1 MTEAFMKDE
10 NILYWLW
17 LSEKCAVAT
26 KDFRGIA
33 EKFDDPFDVYRL
45 ETEEIEHIEGISERL
60 KNKLSD
66 KSLETAYSTLK
77 YCKDNKVNIISYR
90 DERYP
95 KRLKDIENPPVLL
108 YVLGELPDFD
118 KRLCIGIVGT
128 RNMSD
133 YGKEAAYRTSYELA
147 AADVVIVSGMA
158 LGIDAVSAVGAIE
171 AGGTTVAVLGCG
183 IARTYPKEHAKLKK
197 AILKRGAVIS
207 EYPPFE
213 APNAFNFPKRNRII
227 SGLSGGVI
235 IVEGSEKSGALITAG
250 KAVSQGRE
258 LFAIPGNVDSVNAQ
272 GPNELIKSGANVV
285 LSSDDVINHYDF
297 LYHDVI
303 NYREYSKAKRDF
315 AFSDKIL
322 KKYGIG
328 AAYFKKRGEQDAHVD
343 NASDGADMSEVV
355 FVQDDGFE
363 KMKDV
368 LRREKPTGQVEHK
381 DDSAKILD
389 GLDEVSRRVFE
400 LMPIDKSISPDA
412 LAAQGVDIG
421 EAITALTMLEISGLI
436 SSLPGGLYVR
446 K

>member
-1 MTEAFMKDE
+1 MKDE

-17 LSEKCAVAT
+17 LSEKCAIAT
-26 KDFRGIA
+26 KDFRSLA
-33 EKFDDPFDVYRL
+33 ERFEDPFDLYRL

-66 KSLETAYSTLK
+66 KSLENAYSTLK

-118 KRLCIGIVGT
+118 KRLCIGVVGT
-128 RNMSD
+128 RSMSD
-133 YGKEAAYRTSYELA
+133 YGKEAAFRISYELA
-147 AADVVIVSGMA
+147 AADAVIVSGMA
-158 LGIDAVSAVGAIE
+158 LGIDAVSAAGALE
-171 AGGTTVAVLGCG
+171 AGGVTVAVLGCG
-183 IARTYPKEHAKLKK
+183 IARTYPKEHVKLKK

-227 SGLSGGVI
+227 SGLSGGVV
-235 IVEGSEKSGALITAG
+235 IVEGSERSGALITAA
-250 KAVSQGRE
+250 KAISQGRE
-258 LFAIPGNVDSVNAQ
+258 LFALPGNVDSVNAE

-285 LSSDDVINHYDF
+285 LSSEDVIDHYDF

-303 NYREYSKAKRDF
+303 NYREYSKAKKSF
-315 AFSDKIL
+315 AYSDRML

-328 AAYFKKRGEQDAHVD
+328 AAYFKKKEEQ
-343 NASDGADMSEVV
+343 GAMTDVPEVV
-355 FVQDDGFE
+355 FVNNDGFE
-363 KMKDV
+363 AKDSSAEK
-368 LRREKPTGQVEHK
+368 LAGEQTERR
-381 DDSAKILD
+381 DDSAKLLE
-389 GLDEVSRRVFE
+389 GLDDTSKKVFE
-400 LMPIDKSISPDA
+400 LLPIDKSVSPDA
-412 LAAQGVDIG
+412 LTAHGMDIG
-421 EAITALTMLEISGLI
+421 EVITALTMLEISGLI
-436 SSLPGGLYVR
+436 SSLPGGLYIR

>member
-1 MTEAFMKDE
+1 MKDE

-17 LSEKCAVAT
+17 LSEKCAIAT
-26 KDFRGIA
+26 KDFRSLA
-33 EKFDDPFDVYRL
+33 ERFEDPFELYRL

-66 KSLETAYSTLK
+66 KSLENAYSTLK

-118 KRLCIGIVGT
+118 KRLCIGVVGT
-128 RNMSD
+128 RSMSD
-133 YGKEAAYRTSYELA
+133 YGKEAAFRISYELA
-147 AADVVIVSGMA
+147 AADAVIVSGMA
-158 LGIDAVSAVGAIE
+158 LGIDAVSAAGALE
-171 AGGTTVAVLGCG
+171 AGGVTVAVLGCG
-183 IARTYPKEHAKLKK
+183 IARTYPKEHVKLKK

-227 SGLSGGVI
+227 SGLSGGVV
-235 IVEGSEKSGALITAG
+235 IVEGPERSGALITAA
-250 KAVSQGRE
+250 KAISQGRE
-258 LFAIPGNVDSVNAQ
+258 LFALPGNVDSVNAE

-285 LSSDDVINHYDF
+285 LSSEDVIDHYDF

-303 NYREYSKAKRDF
+303 NYREYSKAKKSF
-315 AFSDKIL
+315 AYSDRML

-328 AAYFKKRGEQDAHVD
+328 AAYFKKKEEQ
-343 NASDGADMSEVV
+343 GAMTDVPEVM
-355 FVQDDGFE
+355 FVNNDGFE
-363 KMKDV
+363 AKDSSAEK
-368 LRREKPTGQVEHK
+368 LAGEQTERR
-381 DDSAKILD
+381 DDSAKLLE
-389 GLDEVSRRVFE
+389 GLDDTSKKVFE
-400 LMPIDKSISPDA
+400 LLPIDKSVSPDA
-412 LAAQGVDIG
+412 LTAHGMDIG
-421 EAITALTMLEISGLI
+421 EVITALTMLEISGLI
-436 SSLPGGLYVR
+436 SSLPGGLYIR

>member
-1 MTEAFMKDE
+1 MRDE

-17 LSEKCAVAT
+17 LSEKCAIAT
-26 KDFRGIA
+26 KDFRGLA
-33 EKFDDPFDVYRL
+33 EKFDDPFELYRL
-45 ETEEIEHIEGISERL
+45 DTEEIEHIEGISEKL

-66 KSLETAYSTLK
+66 KSLENAYATLK

-108 YVLGELPDFD
+108 YVLGEMPDFD
-118 KRLCIGIVGT
+118 ARLCIGMVGT
-128 RNMSD
+128 RSMSD
-133 YGKEAAYRTSYELA
+133 YGKQAAYRVSYELA
-147 AADVVIVSGMA
+147 AAGTVIVSGMA

-171 AGGTTVAVLGCG
+171 AGGVTVAVLGCG
-183 IARTYPKEHAKLKK
+183 IARTYPKEHEKLKK

-235 IVEGSEKSGALITAG
+235 IVEGSERSGALITAG
-250 KAVSQGRE
+250 KAISQGRE
-258 LFAIPGNVDSVNAQ
+258 LFAIPGNVDSVTAE
-272 GPNELIKSGANVV
+272 GPNELIRSGANVV
-285 LSSDDVINHYDF
+285 LSADDVINHYDF

-303 NYREYSKAKRDF
+303 NYREYSKAKKDF
-315 AFSDKIL
+315 SFNDRTL

-328 AAYFKKRGEQDAHVD
+328 AAYFKTRETPGTQTSAEMAAD
-343 NASDGADMSEVV
+343 ASDVAFVV
-355 FVQDDGFE
+355 DDGFDAKTPAAKTE
-363 KMKDV
+363 
-368 LRREKPTGQVEHK
+368 
-381 DDSAKILD
+381 AKIEAKVESHHDGSASVLE
-389 GLDEVSRRVFE
+389 GLDELSRRVFE
-400 LMPIDKSISPDA
+400 LMPIDKAVSPDLICA
-412 LAAQGVDIG
+412 SGIDIG
-421 EAITALTMLEISGLI
+421 AAITALTMLEISGLV

>member
-1 MTEAFMKDE
+1 MKDE

-17 LSEKCAVAT
+17 LSEKCAIAT
-26 KDFRGIA
+26 KDFRSLA
-33 EKFDDPFDVYRL
+33 ERFEDPFELYRL

-66 KSLETAYSTLK
+66 KSLENAYSTLK

-118 KRLCIGIVGT
+118 KRLCIGVVGT
-128 RNMSD
+128 RSMSD
-133 YGKEAAYRTSYELA
+133 YGKEAAFRISYELA
-147 AADVVIVSGMA
+147 AADAVIVSGMA
-158 LGIDAVSAVGAIE
+158 LGIDAVSAAGALE
-171 AGGTTVAVLGCG
+171 AGGVTVAVLGCG
-183 IARTYPKEHAKLKK
+183 IARTYPKEHVKLKK

-227 SGLSGGVI
+227 SGLSGGVV
-235 IVEGSEKSGALITAG
+235 IVEGSERSGALITAA
-250 KAVSQGRE
+250 KAISQGRE
-258 LFAIPGNVDSVNAQ
+258 LFALPGNVDSVNAE

-285 LSSDDVINHYDF
+285 LSSEDVIDHYDF

-303 NYREYSKAKRDF
+303 NYREYSKAKKSF
-315 AFSDKIL
+315 AYSDRML

-328 AAYFKKRGEQDAHVD
+328 AAYFKKKEEQ
-343 NASDGADMSEVV
+343 GAMTDVPEVM
-355 FVQDDGFE
+355 FVNNDGFE
-363 KMKDV
+363 AKDSSAEK
-368 LRREKPTGQVEHK
+368 LAGEQTERR
-381 DDSAKILD
+381 DDSAKLLE
-389 GLDEVSRRVFE
+389 GLDDTSKKVFE
-400 LMPIDKSISPDA
+400 LLPIDKSVSPDA
-412 LAAQGVDIG
+412 LTAHGMDIG
-421 EAITALTMLEISGLI
+421 EVITALTMLEISGLI
-436 SSLPGGLYVR
+436 SSLPGGLYIR